1 MSAVTLTTCWYCGTC
16 DPDLAYEREHQLPL
30 SLGGGGGADNIV
42 DSCRACNRLKANRS
56 AEQFRLE
63 IECRLGEPVVFAGE
77 ASPARPATD
86 ITAVRSFAAQTGL
99 VRLPEE
105 VLAQLRATVLALRSA
120 GYVDTTLGSFVADA
134 IAERIVRWQRG
145 ELGPDQLGPQT
156 PTLFEVS

>member
-1 MSAVTLTTCWYCGTC
+1 MTTCWYCGTS

-42 DSCRACNRLKANRS
+42 DSCRACNRLKASRS
-56 AEQFRLE
+56 VDQFRLE
-63 IECRLGEPVVFAGE
+63 IETRLGTPVTFAGE
-77 ASPARPATD
+77 ATPTTPATD
-86 ITAVRSFAAQTGL
+86 ITSVRSFAAVTGL

-105 VLAQLRATVLALRSA
+105 VLAELRTTVLALHAA
-120 GYVDTTLGSFVADA
+120 GWPATTLGSFVADA
-134 IAERIVRWQRG
+134 IAERVVRWQRG